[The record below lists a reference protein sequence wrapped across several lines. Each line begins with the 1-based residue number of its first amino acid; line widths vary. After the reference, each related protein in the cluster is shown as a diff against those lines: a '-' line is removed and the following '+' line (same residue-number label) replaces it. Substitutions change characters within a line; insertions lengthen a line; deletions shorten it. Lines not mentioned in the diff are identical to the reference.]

1 MCYFCGQHLRINNGV
16 LVCLNVLCK
25 LYGEEQNQKTVDVV
39 VKDKEELWEDS
50 I

>member
-1 MCYFCGQHLRINNGV
+1 MCYFCGQHLRINNAV